1 MKATA
6 DTNVLLRALLDDHPS
21 QSAAARRALAEA
33 ERIAVTLPTLCEVAW
48 VLRRGYGRSRHEIAA
63 AIEAMAAIPDIA
75 LDRAAVD
82 AGLSLL
88 AEGGDFA
95 DGVIA
100 FEGGRLGGETFLTF
114 DREAAGLL
122 ERAGMRT
129 RLLPS

>member
-48 VLRRGYGRSRHEIAA
+48 VLRRGYGRSGHEIAA

-75 LDRAAVD
+75 LDHAAVG

-88 AEGGDFA
+88 AQGGDFA

-122 ERAGMRT
+122 ERAGVRT
-129 RLLPS
+129 MLLPS